1 MDRSR
6 KTLKDLECC
15 GWCIHYQSIKEKGYK
30 TSKGKCKI
38 TGTVKQRTD
47 KCKKSFKDRRM
58 KSFFD

>member
-47 KCKKSFKDRRM
+47 KCKKSF
-58 KSFFD
+58 FD

>member
-15 GWCIHYQSIKEKGYK
+15 GWGIHYQSIKEKGYK
-30 TSKGKCKI
+30 KSKGKSKI
-38 TGTVKQRTD
+38 NGTVKQRTD
-47 KCKKSFKDRRM
+47 KCKKTFKNRRM